1 MTRGPQAP
9 GSVTYEL
16 VDELQFA
23 IKSSI
28 VGICV
33 GGGTAAYAGGPLL
46 ARVLTGAL
54 VAAVVTCGIY
64 VTLLTLADRLT
75 GGSRTYRL
83 VPPADRAHPDDRS
96 GTAFDGGRSV
106 DDREGDR

>member
-23 IKSSI
+23 VKSSI

-46 ARVLTGAL
+46 ARALGGGL
-54 VAAVVTCGIY
+54 VAAVVAWTVY
-64 VTLLTLADRLT
+64 ATLLTLADRLT

-83 VPPADRAHPDDRS
+83 VPPADGAHPDDRS
-96 GTAFDGGRSV
+96 EAAFDGGRSV
-106 DDREGDR
+106 DDCEVDR